1 MPSKRGK
8 RFSESEISAALADTE
23 KMSAAEVSKKHG
35 VSQNTLYRWKSERS
49 QTAAKQSR
57 TLKDLELE
65 NATLKRVLG
74 EQALELY
81 ILRHK

>member
-1 MPSKRGK
+1 MSSKRGK
-8 RFSESEISAALADTE
+8 RFSESEIAAALADVE
-23 KMSAAEVSKKHG
+23 KMSAAEASKKHG

-57 TLKDLELE
+57 SLKELELE